1 MRLDF
6 AIAAIILSAFIMLT
20 LSKTM
25 RSRLFAFLW
34 TDLWG
39 EEKIDRT
46 LRDQKNVFIKKL
58 ALEGTVLDVGTGGGI
73 QLKYL
78 ADCPKVTHIVCVEP
92 NRYFRRTLDRRIA
105 EVVSAR
111 EATKNTIEITV
122 FDGTIE
128 EYIQSSSAAPMQFDA
143 ITCLLV
149 LCSIPTPLVNI
160 RRLHD
165 RCLKP
170 GGKFAFI
177 EHVAPEPR
185 KSALLPCPVYECL
198 LIGALCSGRR
208 WRALHIFLTS
218 SADLGSNRRRVST
231 LQTHG

>member
-1 MRLDF
+1 
-6 AIAAIILSAFIMLT
+6 
-20 LSKTM
+20 M

-92 NRYFRRTLDRRIA
+92 NRYFRRTLDQRIA

-185 KSALLPCPVYECL
+185 GGGLYIFFSLLQPIWD
-198 LIGALCSGRR
+198 LIGDGCQLCRP
-208 WRALHIFLTS
+208 T
-218 SADLGSNRRRVST
+218 ADTVRTAAHWAVVESDIYFFPK
-231 LQTHG
+231 LQVPLPWAFGVAVKASR